1 MNTTQAM
8 NKLTR
13 NDLLPLE
20 RYAAERNDFRARV
33 LAHKQS
39 RHVALGANAALLFE
53 DRTTVQ
59 YQVQEMLRIERIFEA
74 EGIQDELD
82 AYNPLIPDGSNLKAT
97 LLFEYPDPA
106 VRAERLGQ
114 LAEIE
119 HRVYAE
125 VEGQAKIFAH
135 ADEDLGRSN
144 EGKTSAVH
152 FLRFE
157 FPLAAISALRA
168 GSALAFGI
176 EDPRLPLHD
185 FVSAETKSALLADFD

>member
-1 MNTTQAM
+1 MIQPM

-13 NDLLPLE
+13 NDLLSLE
-20 RYAAERNDFRARV
+20 RYAAERNEFRARV
-33 LAHKQS
+33 LAHKQA
-39 RHVALGANAALLFE
+39 RHVVLGPNAALLFE

-59 YQVQEMLRIERIFEA
+59 YQVQEMLRIERVFEA
-74 EGIQDELD
+74 DGIQEELD

-97 LLFEYPDPA
+97 LLFEYPDPV

-114 LAEIE
+114 LAEVE

-125 VEGQAKIFAH
+125 VAGQAKIFAH

-157 FPLAAISALRA
+157 FSAAAIASLRA
-168 GSALAFGI
+168 GAALAFGI
-176 EDPRLPLHD
+176 EDPRLPLHVLVD
-185 FVSAETKSALLADFD
+185 ERARNALLGDFD